1 MDPTLITACQMF
13 LVPRHLAH
21 ASRRGQMEAAGFLD
35 MSVEMLDRVYGHHHP
50 DYLRSAA
57 RLIGYRRRETVPI
70 SVPVTL
76 PTPGPATQAIEI
88 MSGPGRAR
96 TSNQTV
102 MSGPVSPESSNKIDV
117 FRGVRA
123 RSFASVHGVSVVY
136 LWSVRHFPKEAG
148 TPSPWPWRTHKVAS
162 TVTSNTPRSDG
173 SPQEKDGPKLGSV
186 FSCR

>member
-148 TPSPWPWRTHKVAS
+148 TPYVPPCSLALEDARRLPGHLTYFH
-162 TVTSNTPRSDG
+162 RSDG
-173 SPQEKDGPKLGSV
+173 SPQEK
-186 FSCR
+186 

>member
-102 MSGPVSPESSNKIDV
+102 MSGRK
-117 FRGVRA
+117 
-123 RSFASVHGVSVVY
+123 H
-136 LWSVRHFPKEAG
+136 
-148 TPSPWPWRTHKVAS
+148 RTLSKNREFSMIFMH
-162 TVTSNTPRSDG
+162 RRECSDG
-173 SPQEKDGPKLGSV
+173 CFWGETGAVTRTSSRGRRNRRPGRLPL
-186 FSCR
+186 

>member
-1 MDPTLITACQMF
+1 MQAGADKW
-13 LVPRHLAH
+13 
-21 ASRRGQMEAAGFLD
+21 EAAGFLG
-35 MSVEMLDRVYGHHHP
+35 MSVEMLDRIYDHHHP

-102 MSGPVSPESSNKIDV
+102 MSG
-117 FRGVRA
+117 R
-123 RSFASVHGVSVVY
+123 
-136 LWSVRHFPKEAG
+136 L
-148 TPSPWPWRTHKVAS
+148 
-162 TVTSNTPRSDG
+162 
-173 SPQEKDGPKLGSV
+173 
-186 FSCR
+186 

>member
-76 PTPGPATQAIEI
+76 PTPGPATQAIENYEWARED
-88 MSGPGRAR
+88 SNLQPDRYERPGL
-96 TSNQTV
+96 TGKFN
-102 MSGPVSPESSNKIDV
+102 
-117 FRGVRA
+117 
-123 RSFASVHGVSVVY
+123 
-136 LWSVRHFPKEAG
+136 
-148 TPSPWPWRTHKVAS
+148 
-162 TVTSNTPRSDG
+162 
-173 SPQEKDGPKLGSV
+173 
-186 FSCR
+186 

>member
-102 MSGPVSPESSNKIDV
+102 MSGPVSPEDSNRIDV
-117 FRGVRA
+117 FRRVRA

-136 LWSVRHFPKEAG
+136 LWSVPHSPKAAVTAPSEGRPWLAG
-148 TPSPWPWRTHKVAS
+148 MCAPLDP
-162 TVTSNTPRSDG
+162 
-173 SPQEKDGPKLGSV
+173 
-186 FSCR
+186 

>member
-76 PTPGPATQAIEI
+76 PTPGPATQALEI
-88 MSGPGRAR
+88 MRRPGPAR
-96 TSNQTV
+96 TSTQTV
-102 MSGPVSPESSNKIDV
+102 MRGPDRGGRSTHRDV
-117 FRGVRA
+117 FRGVRG
-123 RSFASVHGVSVVY
+123 RSFASFHGVSVVY
-136 LWSVRHFPKEAG
+136 LWSVLHFPKE
-148 TPSPWPWRTHKVAS
+148 
-162 TVTSNTPRSDG
+162 
-173 SPQEKDGPKLGSV
+173 
-186 FSCR
+186 

>member
-117 FRGVRA
+117 FRPRTWPANMHA
-123 RSFASVHGVSVVY
+123 RGRRHRDRRTASIPAMAAAAAKNIAKRSASYAHASP
-136 LWSVRHFPKEAG
+136 RHWHA
-148 TPSPWPWRTHKVAS
+148 AL
-162 TVTSNTPRSDG
+162 TSD
-173 SPQEKDGPKLGSV
+173 
-186 FSCR
+186 